1 MNKHM
6 GNIIYRR
13 VVEYNKEI
21 YKTVP
26 KRQRIMVSQSIVQG
40 VLKKNG
46 RFLQRVNDTWQEVEF
61 RRAVQKT
68 SQALREKAIM
78 DSFTTNEAKEDT

>member
-78 DSFTTNEAKEDT
+78 DSSTTNEAKEDT